1 MITHIWE
8 NDLEAIEKVIK
19 RYQKLSAKHGGSVK
33 FNILDRVYDEL
44 DIEGGTNIYRFYKV
58 EVEGCVK
65 IDGWELIALTD
76 DVGQDKNRVRL
87 LSSTKEDYSLI
98 NMISKFHDEPLAC
111 EHCNTNRRRKHTAW
125 VRNTET
131 GEFKQLGLECLKLY
145 TGGLSASQAAM
156 YSTLFDHV
164 DELSDY
170 EDRIRSYSGTYTPLF
185 PIEEI
190 VSCAQALIDL
200 TGFKS
205 RSSVQDGYNQV
216 ATADEILDVLEYRRG
231 TATSAQLG
239 YISKL
244 KSQYTDFA
252 NSLQDPNYKINDTD
266 DCIEHLRKR
275 PEFPTAFET
284 TLRQIFLT
292 EYVSESDFGIIAAGV
307 NTWNKY
313 KIRLEKEQKQNEIA
327 ENSTSIYIGNKGDTI
342 EVEIADA
349 KYITCFDS
357 LFGTSFLYKFH
368 DECGNE
374 LAWWSSRQISNIDCW
389 VGKTMRCS
397 VKSHDEYKGIKQTVV
412 TRCKLIH

>member
-33 FNILDRVYDEL
+33 FNILDTVYEEL
-44 DIEGGTNIYRFYKV
+44 DIEGETSIYRFYVV

-76 DVGQDKNRVRL
+76 DVGEDKNRVRL
-87 LSSTKEDYSLI
+87 LPSTKEDYPLI
-98 NMISKFHDEPLAC
+98 NMVSKFHFEPLAC

-156 YSTLFDHV
+156 YSTLFDRV

-170 EDRIRSYSGTYTPLF
+170 DDRIRSYGGTYMPLF
-185 PIEEI
+185 PIEEV

-205 RSSVQDGYNQV
+205 RSSVRDGYNQV

-231 TATSAQLG
+231 TASSAQLG
-239 YISKL
+239 YINKL
-244 KSQYTDFA
+244 KSQYSDFA

-266 DCIEHLRKR
+266 DCIDHLRKR
-275 PEFPTAFET
+275 PEFPTEFET

-292 EYVSESDFGIIAAGV
+292 EYVSENDFGIIAAGV

-313 KIRLEKEQKQNEIA
+313 KIRLEKEQKQKEIA
-327 ENSTSIYIGNKGDTI
+327 ENSNSIHIGNKGDKI
-342 EVEIADA
+342 EVEISDVE
-349 KYITCFDS
+349 YVTWFES
-357 LFGTSFLYKFH
+357 LFGASFLYKFH
-368 DECGNE
+368 DVSGNE
-374 LAWWSSRQISNIDCW
+374 LIWWSSREIADIGTWEGRIMKC
-389 VGKTMRCS
+389 T
-397 VKSHDEYKGIKQTVV
+397 VKEHTERNGIKQTSVI
-412 TRCKLIH
+412 RCKLK